1 MKLLIIG
8 LIRAYRILI
17 RPIYPKTCLYK
28 ESCSIHVERI
38 ARHDG
43 TRAGL
48 KALRYRMANCRSGY
62 HILKDDG
69 QFQLITEQRMIVHE
83 EDINPVLLEGY
94 SRT

>member
-1 MKLLIIG
+1 MKLLLIG

-17 RPIYPKTCLYK
+17 RPVYPKTCLYK

-38 ARHDG
+38 TRQDG

-48 KALRYRMANCRSGY
+48 NALRYRMANCRLGY
-62 HILKDDG
+62 HILEDDRH
-69 QFQLITEQRMIVHE
+69 FQLITQQRMIVHE